1 MPTNST
7 FGFLTPAR
15 KTRRPIRPN
24 PLIATFNAMTPSSF
38 QNQFY
43 AGDCPWSAAAFPAAK
58 PIPQD
63 RTRQKQCQAD
73 CPPLPEGHFGRTVQS
88 AQSSQMD
95 MEPHSSPRGR
105 KRRIATPSARGKM
118 DRPRRKARN
127 TGSRMSGV
135 SLPVN
140 RPTGRAIV
148 VGSAGC
154 RAAAVQTLRGLGY
167 ESVEAEDP
175 YSAAAELARRSMTYR
190 AMILCLNSLYRE
202 ELAFIASI
210 KHRYP
215 HIDIW
220 LSQTDGRAAALA
232 EAL

>member
-1 MPTNST
+1 
-7 FGFLTPAR
+7 
-15 KTRRPIRPN
+15 
-24 PLIATFNAMTPSSF
+24 
-38 QNQFY
+38 
-43 AGDCPWSAAAFPAAK
+43 
-58 PIPQD
+58 
-63 RTRQKQCQAD
+63 
-73 CPPLPEGHFGRTVQS
+73 
-88 AQSSQMD
+88 MD
-95 MEPHSSPRGR
+95 GPRG
-105 KRRIATPSARGKM
+105 KS
-118 DRPRRKARN
+118 RN

-154 RAAAVQTLRGLGY
+154 RGVAVQTLRGLGY
-167 ESVEAEDP
+167 QSVEADDP
-175 YSAAAELARRSMTYR
+175 YSAAAELSKRSMTYR

-210 KHRYP
+210 KRRYP

-232 EAL
+232 EALRLGADGLLSEDGPHRFAMTEEGPGTVVEKPAPSSTPQPKASGRAEGSEVPKPFAKVFAELPIGDPVLTADELRALLQEPARPEGHEK

>member
-1 MPTNST
+1 MDKTIRR
-7 FGFLTPAR
+7 GGGRR
-15 KTRRPIRPN
+15 K
-24 PLIATFNAMTPSSF
+24 
-38 QNQFY
+38 
-43 AGDCPWSAAAFPAAK
+43 G
-58 PIPQD
+58 
-63 RTRQKQCQAD
+63 
-73 CPPLPEGHFGRTVQS
+73 
-88 AQSSQMD
+88 
-95 MEPHSSPRGR
+95 
-105 KRRIATPSARGKM
+105 RIATPSGSSKM
-118 DRPRRKARN
+118 SRPRNWKKRN

-154 RAAAVQTLRGLGY
+154 RGAAVQTLRGLGY
-167 ESVEAEDP
+167 QTIEADDP
-175 YSAAAELARRSMTYR
+175 YSAAAELSRRSMTYR

-202 ELAFIASI
+202 ELSFVASI

-232 EAL
+232 EALRLGADGLLSDDGPHRFAISETPPASTPPSPPSGQPHPRVSVKVF

>member
-1 MPTNST
+1 
-7 FGFLTPAR
+7 
-15 KTRRPIRPN
+15 
-24 PLIATFNAMTPSSF
+24 
-38 QNQFY
+38 
-43 AGDCPWSAAAFPAAK
+43 
-58 PIPQD
+58 
-63 RTRQKQCQAD
+63 
-73 CPPLPEGHFGRTVQS
+73 
-88 AQSSQMD
+88 
-95 MEPHSSPRGR
+95 
-105 KRRIATPSARGKM
+105 M

-154 RAAAVQTLRGLGY
+154 RGVAVQTLRGLGY
-167 ESVEAEDP
+167 QSVEADDP
-175 YSAAAELARRSMTYR
+175 YSAAAELSKRSMTYR

-202 ELAFIASI
+202 ELSFIASI

-232 EAL
+232 EALRLGADGLLSEDGPHRFAMTEEGPGTPAEKTTTTPSPQPKAAGRAEGNEIPKPMVKIFAELPIGDPVLTADELRALLQEPARPGPEGHEK

>member
-1 MPTNST
+1 MDE
-7 FGFLTPAR
+7 AHR
-15 KTRRPIRPN
+15 
-24 PLIATFNAMTPSSF
+24 SSSVRSK
-38 QNQFY
+38 
-43 AGDCPWSAAAFPAAK
+43 G
-58 PIPQD
+58 
-63 RTRQKQCQAD
+63 
-73 CPPLPEGHFGRTVQS
+73 
-88 AQSSQMD
+88 
-95 MEPHSSPRGR
+95 
-105 KRRIATPSARGKM
+105 RIASAPVGGKM

-167 ESVEAEDP
+167 QSAEADDP

-190 AMILCLNSLYRE
+190 VMILCLNSLYRE

-232 EAL
+232 EALRLGADGLLSDDGPHRFAMAEQLAGAMSEKSPAIAATPQPKPAARPEGAEGPRPMVKVFAESPISDPVLTADELRALLQEPSRPMPDSHEK

>member
-1 MPTNST
+1 
-7 FGFLTPAR
+7 
-15 KTRRPIRPN
+15 
-24 PLIATFNAMTPSSF
+24 
-38 QNQFY
+38 
-43 AGDCPWSAAAFPAAK
+43 
-58 PIPQD
+58 
-63 RTRQKQCQAD
+63 
-73 CPPLPEGHFGRTVQS
+73 
-88 AQSSQMD
+88 
-95 MEPHSSPRGR
+95 
-105 KRRIATPSARGKM
+105 M
-118 DRPRRKARN
+118 DRPRGKARN

-167 ESVEAEDP
+167 QSAEADDP
-175 YSAAAELARRSMTYR
+175 YSAAAELSRRSMTYR

-232 EAL
+232 EALRLGADGLLSDDGPHRFAMTEQLAVGTAEKSQPTTGTPQPKPAGRPEGSDAPRPMVKVFAESPISDPVLTADELRALLQEPSRPMPETHEK

>member
-1 MPTNST
+1 
-7 FGFLTPAR
+7 
-15 KTRRPIRPN
+15 
-24 PLIATFNAMTPSSF
+24 
-38 QNQFY
+38 
-43 AGDCPWSAAAFPAAK
+43 
-58 PIPQD
+58 
-63 RTRQKQCQAD
+63 
-73 CPPLPEGHFGRTVQS
+73 
-88 AQSSQMD
+88 
-95 MEPHSSPRGR
+95 
-105 KRRIATPSARGKM
+105 M
-118 DRPRRKARN
+118 DRPRGKARN

-154 RAAAVQTLRGLGY
+154 RAAAVGTLRGLGY
-167 ESVEAEDP
+167 QSVEADDP
-175 YSAAAELARRSMTYR
+175 YSAAAELSKRSMTYR

-202 ELAFIASI
+202 ELSFIASI

-232 EAL
+232 EALRLGADGLLSEDGPHRFAMMEEGPGENGGKAQSTGGQAGGGTNGPQVKVGGRAENAEVAKPMVKIFAELPIGDPVLTADELRALLQEPARPETHEK